1 MQSLTI
7 EGFQISPQQKR
18 VCLLQEGEK
27 KQPYRVIGKVM
38 IEGEV
43 DRDILEIACQKVVD
57 KYEILRTNF
66 HTLKGMTIPLQVV
79 CDRAI
84 INIYE
89 QDLIT
94 AEIENIFYNLNQLL
108 FNLESGSVLSIS
120 LIKVN
125 NKKLFLLIAMP
136 AICADAVS
144 LHNLVREIGG
154 AYTNCLQGKE
164 FSDSPLQYA
173 DIAAWQNE
181 LFEEDTET
189 PKEYWRKQDFSQL
202 VASKLPYEQQTE
214 ESLEFNP
221 KVISVNFNSNL
232 LAGQDNTR
240 VRSLLMA
247 CWQVLLWR
255 LTGHSEIAIAS
266 YCDGRNYEEL
276 DTAIGL
282 LAKYLPVYVKLNAN
296 AKFSETCQQINQT
309 IEVVEQWQE
318 SFNWEE
324 FWQNQENSQG
334 VSFFPFAFDFCAQP
348 HSFVTESISLSIQ
361 KQYICIDRFKL
372 KLACFYQDNDLTA
385 ELHYDAN
392 LFNREDIERLAAQF
406 QTILASAINNPEI
419 AIAQLEILSPS
430 ERQQLLI
437 EFNQTQ
443 ANFPP
448 YSSVHQWF
456 EAQAQQTPDNIAV
469 VFENQS
475 LTYQELDAKAN
486 QLSNHLISLGVKSE
500 VIVALC
506 VERSIDII
514 VGILGVLKAGG
525 AYLPLDPTLPSEALT
540 FRLQDSQASI
550 LLTQKHLINKLPQ
563 HQTPI
568 LCIDTDIPP
577 TPQLPNSPTSSLVYV
592 IYTSGSTGKPKGVAV
607 EHRQLLNYINGI
619 LKQINLPKGSSFATI
634 STFAADLGNTAIFAA
649 LCTGGCLHII
659 SQERATNSEAFADY
673 FSRHSIDCLKIV
685 PSHLNALLT
694 YSHPEQILPKKCLII
709 GGEAACWDLIDLVQK
724 HAPECHIINH
734 YGPTETT
741 IGVLTYPINTHLNSD
756 KVPLGRPIANT
767 QVYLLDS
774 NRQPVPIGVSGEIY
788 IGGDS
793 VARGYLNRPELTA
806 EKFIINPF
814 YKDTATQSFLYKTGD
829 LARFR
834 PDGILEFLGRIDDQI
849 KLHGFRIELGEIE
862 AIIRQ
867 HPEVRET
874 VVLLREDEPGVQ
886 RLVAYIVP
894 RISQNEKEQGISVE
908 NLRDFVR
915 HKLPEYMVPANLVF
929 LKALPLTSNGKI
941 DRKCLPI
948 PERLQPEL
956 RGDFVPPQN
965 QVESAIAFIWQELL
979 HVERVGIYDNFFDIG
994 GHSLLLI
1001 QLHSKLRETFN
1012 KPIAVSDIFKHPTI
1026 NALAKYISQQEDTQ
1040 ISSVSQSS
1048 TRANLRRELIQK
1060 QLKKNSEARIQN

>member
-18 VCLLQEGEK
+18 VWLLQESED
-27 KQPYRVIGKVM
+27 KQPYRVTCMVVV
-38 IEGEV
+38 EGEV
-43 DRDILEIACQKVVD
+43 DRDILETACQKVVE

-66 HTLKGMTIPLQVV
+66 QTLKGMTIPLQVV
-79 CDRAI
+79 CDRTL
-84 INIYE
+84 INIDE
-89 QDLIT
+89 QDLSTNISQYLNHLSFDL
-94 AEIENIFYNLNQLL
+94 EN
-108 FNLESGSVLSIS
+108 GSVLWIS
-120 LIKVN
+120 LVKVN
-125 NKKLFLLIAMP
+125 SRKYFLLTAMP

-144 LHNLVREIGG
+144 LHNLMREIGV

-164 FSDSPLQYA
+164 FSDTPLQYA

-181 LFEEDTET
+181 LFEENTET
-189 PKEYWRKQDFSQL
+189 PKEYWRKQDFSKL
-202 VASKLPYEQQTE
+202 LDSKLPYEQQPGKK
-214 ESLEFNP
+214 LGFNP
-221 KVISVNFNSNL
+221 QIISVDLDYTL
-232 LAGQDNTR
+232 LTGQDKAKM
-240 VRSLLMA
+240 RSLLMT

-276 DTAIGL
+276 ETTIGL

-296 AKFSETCQQINQT
+296 AKFNETWQE
-309 IEVVEQWQE
+309 IEQNIEEVEQWQE

-324 FWQNQENSQG
+324 VFQHQENEQT
-334 VSFFPFAFDFCAQP
+334 VSFFPFSFDFCNQSHP
-348 HSFVTESISLSIQ
+348 YVTENISLSIQ
-361 KQYICIDRFKL
+361 KQYTCIDRFKL
-372 KLACFYQDNDLTA
+372 KLVCLNQHNDLTA

-392 LFNREDIERLAAQF
+392 LFNREDIERLVAQF
-406 QTILASAINNPEI
+406 QTLLTSAINNPEI
-419 AIAQLEILSPS
+419 AIAKLDILSPS

-443 ANFPP
+443 ADFPP
-448 YSSVHQWF
+448 YSSIHQWF
-456 EAQAQQTPDNIAV
+456 QAQAQETPENIAV

-475 LTYQELDAKAN
+475 LTYQELDNKTN
-486 QLSNHLISLGVKSE
+486 QLANHLISLGVKSE

-506 VERSIDII
+506 VERSVDLI
-514 VGILGVLKAGG
+514 VGILGILKAGG

-540 FRLQDSQASI
+540 FRLEDSQASI

-563 HQTPI
+563 HQTPVV
-568 LCIDTDIPP
+568 CIDSDIPLSSTSFP
-577 TPQLPNSPTSSLVYV
+577 ISSPHNLVYV

-619 LKQINLPKGSSFATI
+619 LKQINLPKGSSFATV

-659 SQERATNSEAFADY
+659 SQERATNSEALADY
-673 FSRHSIDCLKIV
+673 CSHHAIDCLKIV

-694 YSHPEQILPKKCLII
+694 YSHPKQILPKKCLIL
-709 GGEAACWDLIDLVQK
+709 GGEAASWDLINLVQK
-724 HAPECHIINH
+724 HAPECQIINH

-741 IGVLTYPINTHLNSD
+741 VGVLSYRVNSLLNSD
-756 KVPLGRPIANT
+756 KVPLGRPLANT
-767 QVYLLDS
+767 QVYVLDS
-774 NRQPVPIGVSGEIY
+774 YQQPVPIGVPGEIY

-793 VARGYLNRPELTA
+793 VTRGYLNRPELTA
-806 EKFIINPF
+806 EKFIPNPF
-814 YKDTATQSFLYKTGD
+814 HKERLAQNFLYKTGD

-862 AIIRQ
+862 ATIRQ
-867 HPEVRET
+867 HSEVRET

-886 RLVAYIVP
+886 RLVAYIVLQAEND
-894 RISQNEKEQGISVE
+894 REKTLSVE

-915 HKLPEYMVPANLVF
+915 QKLPEYMVPANFVF

-941 DRKCLPI
+941 DRKSLPI

-965 QVESAIAFIWQELL
+965 EVESTIASIWQELL
-979 HVERVGIYDNFFDIG
+979 HVEKVGIYDNFFDIG

-1001 QLHSKLRETFN
+1001 QLHSKLRESFN

-1026 NALAKYISQQEDTQ
+1026 NALAKYISQQEDAQ
-1040 ISSVSQSS
+1040 IAAVSQTSA
-1048 TRANLRRELIQK
+1048 RANLRKELMQK
-1060 QLKKNSEARIQN
+1060 QLKKKN